1 MEKIRLTFVIVKEYE
16 PNPAYYSAG
25 DTINDMLACDI
36 GSANDDPYLV
46 IGDDADWK
54 ITGEIIE

>member
-1 MEKIRLTFVIVKEYE
+1 MPKIKLTFVIVKEYE
-16 PNPAYYSAG
+16 PNPSHYPEEY
-25 DTINDMLACDI
+25 TINDMLNCDLA
-36 GSANDDPYLV
+36 SSNDDPYLI